1 MLTSRIIKIIVEN
14 ISGIDDLSIKSRK
27 RYIVDNRFV
36 YFKLCHM
43 YQEILGES
51 LSKIGQT
58 VDKDHTTVL
67 HGVGKFNDIHNY
79 ASFEGYDTYIKA
91 LDNISKIIG
100 SIKGVDDLINEYDI
114 KMYYR
119 LKHLRIIEKS
129 HSIISNMQRK
139 IDLLTKNALVKRIQT
154 LNAAELYELEDR
166 LDVFF
171 KVKAK
176 LRQKEHS

>member
-14 ISGIDDLSIKSRK
+14 ISGIADLSIKSRK

-67 HGVGKFNDIHNY
+67 HGVGKFDDIHN
-79 ASFEGYDTYIKA
+79 STKFEGYATYMKS
-91 LDNISKIIG
+91 LSNISKIVG
-100 SIKGVDDLINEYDI
+100 NVKGADDLVNEYDI
-114 KMYYR
+114 KMYYK
-119 LKHLRIIEKS
+119 LKHIRIVEKS
-129 HSIISNMQRK
+129 HSVISNMQRK
-139 IDLLTKNALVKRIQT
+139 IDLLTKNALVKKIQT

-176 LRQKEHS
+176 LRQKESV